1 MKIILQV
8 CAFGAPNPGNFI
20 ASLLALEDKMK
31 EKGFETIYAFA
42 DTAKGKDWCME
53 LAKNHQVYFLPV
65 AKARILPKTYRLLK
79 KIYKEND
86 ICIVHSHFELYDI
99 PVAVTAP
106 KHVKVFWHL
115 HDPLPDKLSGTRGML
130 TRIQYGIVGKR
141 AILLSV
147 SEYYR
152 KQVIKLGFP
161 ESQSATI
168 LNGISLERIKSI
180 SVDSQ
185 EKMYTFLTFCW
196 DYFRKGTDL
205 ILSVCDK
212 LYEEG
217 YRFKILLNG
226 NEQTWIHVKKYYQ
239 KENIPTYIECGG
251 SVKDVNI
258 LYSDTTAFIQAS
270 RRETFSYAVCEAVY
284 AGLPVITSDIPG
296 LEWAHE
302 IPTVL
307 FFKKEDA
314 DGLYECMKKIICQ
327 TGIFD
332 SREIN
337 YSRKLITEKFS
348 LGRWCEK
355 VIKMY
360 EPYLSE

>member
-1 MKIILQV
+1 MKTILQV

-20 ASLLALEDKMK
+20 ASLSALEDKLK

-42 DTAKGKDWCME
+42 ETAKDKEWCMK
-53 LAKNHQVYFLPV
+53 LAKDHRIYFLPV
-65 AKARILPKTYRLLK
+65 AKARILPKTYRMLR

-86 ICIVHSHFELYDI
+86 ISIVHSHFELYDI
-99 PVAVTAP
+99 PVTVTAP
-106 KHVKVFWHL
+106 NHVKIFWHL
-115 HDPLPDKLSGTRGML
+115 HDPLPDKLVGTRGIL

-141 AILLSV
+141 ATLLSV

-152 KQVIKLGFP
+152 KQIIKLGFP
-161 ESQSATI
+161 EKQSVTI
-168 LNGISLERIKSI
+168 LNGISLDRIKF
-180 SVDSQ
+180 VPVEQQ
-185 EKMYTFLTFCW
+185 EKKYTFLTFCW

-205 ILSVCDK
+205 ILNACDR

-217 YRFKILLNG
+217 YQFKILLNG
-226 NEQTWIHVKKYYQ
+226 NEQSWSYVKEHYQ
-239 KENIPTYIECGG
+239 QEDIPAYIECGG

-258 LYSDTTAFIQAS
+258 LYADTKAFIQAS

-296 LEWAHE
+296 LEWTHE

-307 FFKKEDA
+307 FFKREDA
-314 DGLYECMKKIICQ
+314 DGLYECMKKIVSQ
-327 TGIFD
+327 TGVFD
-332 SREIN
+332 NREIN

-348 LGRWCEK
+348 LGIWCEK

-360 EPYLSE
+360 ESYLYE